1 MYGDGGDII
10 EPLSE
15 GFELAVGVEKL
26 CSHVG
31 THLMDLEGREDLVG
45 VAKRSEEVVG
55 EGAVGGLGE
64 SFDGGG
70 VDDTQDL
77 SPDGGLY
84 LGGGVEAVVD
94 LPEEGG
100 EGVGVDGDGG

>member
-1 MYGDGGDII
+1 MTVSV
-10 EPLSE
+10 EELS
-15 GFELAVGVEKL
+15 
-26 CSHVG
+26 CHVG
-31 THLMDLEGREDLVG
+31 AHLVDLESREYFVG
-45 VAKRSEEVVG
+45 VAKRREKFVG

-84 LGGGVEAVVD
+84 LCGGVEAIID
-94 LPEEGG
+94 FAEEGG
-100 EGVGVDGDGG
+100 EDVGVDGDGG

>member
-1 MYGDGGDII
+1 
-10 EPLSE
+10 
-15 GFELAVGVEKL
+15 
-26 CSHVG
+26 
-31 THLMDLEGREDLVG
+31 MDLEGREDLVG